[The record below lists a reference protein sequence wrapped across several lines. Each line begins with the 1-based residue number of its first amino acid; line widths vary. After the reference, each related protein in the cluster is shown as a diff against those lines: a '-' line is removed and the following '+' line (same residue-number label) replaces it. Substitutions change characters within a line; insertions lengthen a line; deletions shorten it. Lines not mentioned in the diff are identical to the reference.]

1 MNQGHNAKLDP
12 IANSNDPA
20 NPSPHESMMT
30 AGDRAEGAAGAGDA
44 TPAGQDPQPSLQ
56 AEIDQLR
63 QEVAKLQDQWQRA
76 RAEAD
81 NTRKRAEREM
91 AEHAK
96 YAVAQFARD
105 LLGVA
110 DNLRRA
116 LESLPSDKIG
126 DPAVASIVAGV
137 GMTEKELLAT
147 FERHHIK
154 QLNPLGEPFS
164 HDHHQAMFEVE
175 DATVTPGTVVQLL
188 QAGYTLH
195 QRLLRPA
202 MVGVA
207 KGGVTAAA
215 GAAAEADS
223 ESITKDVTEKGVD
236 TSA

>member
-1 MNQGHNAKLDP
+1 MNHSNNAKIDP
-12 IANSNDPA
+12 TTHLMDPVTDAPMDPTNQAAESSSGHMAATNNANDPVQ
-20 NPSPHESMMT
+20 T
-30 AGDRAEGAAGAGDA
+30 
-44 TPAGQDPQPSLQ
+44 QQ
-56 AEIDQLR
+56 AEIEELR

-116 LESLPSDKIG
+116 LESLPSDKIS
-126 DPAVASIVAGV
+126 DPAVAAIVAGV

-154 QLNPLGEPFS
+154 QLTPLGEPFN
-164 HDHHQAMFEVE
+164 HDHHQAIFEVE
-175 DATVTPGTVVQLL
+175 DATVAPGTVVQLL
-188 QAGYTLH
+188 QAGYILH

-207 KGGVTAAA
+207 KGGVAATA
-215 GAAAEADS
+215 GAAAEVEAETDAK
-223 ESITKDVTEKGVD
+223 ETPEGGVD

>member
-1 MNQGHNAKLDP
+1 MNHSNNAKIDP
-12 IANSNDPA
+12 TTHLMDPATDAPMDPTNLAAESSSGHTAATNNPNDPVQA
-20 NPSPHESMMT
+20 
-30 AGDRAEGAAGAGDA
+30 
-44 TPAGQDPQPSLQ
+44 QQ
-56 AEIDQLR
+56 AEVEQLR

-116 LESLPSDKIG
+116 LESLPSDKIS
-126 DPAVASIVAGV
+126 DPAVASIVSGI
-137 GMTEKELLAT
+137 GMTEKELLSA

-154 QLNPLGEPFS
+154 QLTPLGESFN
-164 HDHHQAMFEVE
+164 HDHHQAIFEVE
-175 DATVTPGTVVQLL
+175 DATVAPGTVVQLL
-188 QAGYTLH
+188 QAGYILH

-215 GAAAEADS
+215 GAVAAAEAEVETDAK
-223 ESITKDVTEKGVD
+223 ETPEGGVD